1 MAVRWTIT
9 FKTLSGSVGLVN
21 VYDRDYSG
29 TAIALTPAANPFFIT
44 RSQNDLITPVVSDS
58 GYLRVI
64 DNGLA
69 AEYIDDLHPEAAL
82 DRPVEFYLDN
92 ELVWCGY
99 ISPASYTTPWESA
112 PREVELPLVGYLDAL
127 DSINIA
133 DIGKGT
139 QTIGMFLYDIL
150 STSDFTFTGALVPRQ
165 MLSYDGHNDIP
176 EIRLMLSRYNFL
188 HLNEAEYVPDSG
200 WTEFVGDSYRTILE
214 EICRYFGWTAS
225 IQGRLLVLTSPRT
238 DITTYREVSMYWLL
252 NSNTLLDI
260 IYTEVSR
267 NTVTQLSWDGISH
280 RRSILNGKKRITIS
294 TDTPS
299 PEGIYPEILFNGDV
313 EYDGEK
319 VFSFNVGPSDYAT
332 VGTITGRNK
341 VLNKDRE
348 HVTLHR
354 YRKNGFGDGY
364 TEIDWVYPTSVDD
377 MAVPSAYIL
386 KTFSDGVVRLDGNI
400 IDGSDAPTVKNIFK
414 NALRLSGNIDG
425 NYQSIFP
432 WIVPLASVRSRS
444 MCKFPAGSCIY
455 MLADIQNS
463 YCSSIAQASGH
474 VNDFSGMTTWGKFVN
489 YLKCSLRIG
498 SYYYDGTTW
507 GNSPQ
512 VFNISCGYLSNS
524 IQPGCYK
531 NGVGR
536 VANRNEILAP
546 YAGVEGY
553 IIPIDDTIEGD
564 VEITFYNWDYIF
576 PSSTDYSFDALYI
589 SNLQFGFYKGSDGET
604 KKINLSRLTGKQY
617 QDELSVQ
624 LKLSSSN
631 DNRISQALLWNT
643 HRAVGLSDNITYP
656 DGLLYKQPEQWLM
669 NTLLKLYSSV
679 SEQLVLEVD
688 YDPGL
693 NVYDL
698 VSIGGKSY
706 IITGCIT
713 DFAAEHTKL
722 TIVSY
727 E

>member
-29 TAIALTPAANPFFIT
+29 TAIALTPAANPFSIT

-92 ELVWCGY
+92 EFVWCGY
-99 ISPASYTTPWESA
+99 ISPATYTTPWESA
-112 PREVELPLVGYLDAL
+112 PREIELPLVGYLDAL
-127 DSINIA
+127 DSINIT
-133 DIGKGT
+133 DLGKGT

-165 MLSYDGHNDIP
+165 MLSYDGYNDVP
-176 EIRLMLSRYNFL
+176 EIRLLLSCYNFL
-188 HLNEAEYVPDSG
+188 HLNDAEYIPDSG
-200 WTEFVGDSYRTILE
+200 WTEFVGDSYHTILE

-225 IQGRLLVLTSPRT
+225 MQGRQLVLASPRT
-238 DITTYREVSMYWLL
+238 DITTYREVSMYWLHH
-252 NSNTLLDI
+252 SDTFTSI

-267 NTVTQLSWDGISH
+267 ATVSQLDWDGVSH
-280 RRSILNGKKRITIS
+280 RRSLINGKRRISVT
-294 TDTPS
+294 TETPS

-313 EYDGEK
+313 EFEDSNT
-319 VFSFNVGPSDYAT
+319 FSYNVGSSDYNT
-332 VGTITGRNK
+332 VGSITGRNK

-348 HVTLHR
+348 HITLHQYVR
-354 YRKNGFGDGY
+354 GTGQAV
-364 TEIDWVYPTSVDD
+364 EIDWAYPTSVSDL
-377 MAVPSAYIL
+377 AKIGAYIV
-386 KTFSDGVVRLDGNI
+386 KTFSDGVVKYNGDI
-400 IDGSDAPTVKNIFK
+400 IDGSDAPSVKSVFK
-414 NALRLSGNIDG
+414 NALRLSGNIDDA
-425 NYQSIFP
+425 YATIFP
-432 WIVPLASVRSRS
+432 YIVPLASIRSRAV
-444 MCKFPAGSCIY
+444 CRFPAGSCIY
-455 MLADIQNS
+455 FLADVQNS
-463 YCSSIAQASGH
+463 YCNSPANVSGYA
-474 VNDFSGMTTWGKFVN
+474 VDQSGMSSWGNFFN
-489 YLKCSLRIG
+489 HLKCSLRIG
-498 SYYYDGTTW
+498 NLYYDGSAW
-507 GNSPQ
+507 GNTPQ
-512 VFNISCGYLSNS
+512 IFNVSCGSLANRINS
-524 IQPGCYK
+524 RAYR
-531 NGVGR
+531 NGVGK
-536 VANRNEILAP
+536 VQNRNDILAP

-564 VEITFYNWDYIF
+564 VEITFYNWDFIF
-576 PSSTDYSFDALYI
+576 PSSNNLSFDALYI
-589 SNLQFGFYKGSDGET
+589 SNLQFGYYKGSENET
-604 KKINLSRLTGKQY
+604 KNLLLSRVTGKNF
-617 QDELSVQ
+617 QDELSVR
-624 LKLSSSN
+624 LKLSSSD
-631 DNRISQALLWNT
+631 DNRISQSLLWNK

-656 DGLLYKQPEQWLM
+656 GGLLLKQPEKWLM
-669 NTLLKLYSSV
+669 DTLLKLYSSV

-688 YDPGL
+688 YDSAL
-693 NVYDL
+693 NVYDI

-706 IITGCIT
+706 IITGRIT